1 MRRQPATIICDAAR
15 WRAPQPASSQ
25 AGDWHDVTGHHR
37 YYGSSAIN
45 GGERIVEDRRA
56 PALRQSLRFLIAH
69 SGRRRMSAIASRR
82 RSFHQGSFSTPPT
95 KKRGGMAPAA
105 PQLLCSLVQG

>member
-15 WRAPQPASSQ
+15 LRAPQPASSQ

-45 GGERIVEDRRA
+45 GGERIVEDRR
-56 PALRQSLRFLIAH
+56 
-69 SGRRRMSAIASRR
+69 GRASSISAVSDRAACSPQQESAAGWLPP
-82 RSFHQGSFSTPPT
+82 RSNS
-95 KKRGGMAPAA
+95 
-105 PQLLCSLVQG
+105 